1 MKKLV
6 IGMVL
11 GWLLLTNITA
21 SSDDNIITFYPDVV
35 IEEKQEEYTA
45 HDIIP
50 KIDLAIPAEETY
62 LEYTATAYCSCEKCC
77 GKWASLRDKDLNG
90 NDIVKGASGE
100 VLISNYSVASP
111 LAFGTKLTT
120 KDGQTYEV
128 MDKTA
133 DWVAEK
139 YNYQIIDVY
148 VDTHE
153 KAKEFGK
160 QKILIKIEGDLE
172 NE

>member
-50 KIDLAIPAEETY
+50 KIDLAIPVEETY

-77 GKWASLRDKDLNG
+77 GKWANLREKDLNG
-90 NDIVKGASGE
+90 NDIVKGAGGQ
-100 VLISNYSVASP
+100 VLISGYSVASTLP
-111 LAFGTKLTT
+111 FGTKITT

-128 MDKTA
+128 MDRTS

-139 YNYQIIDVY
+139 YNGYIIDVY
-148 VDTHE
+148 FNTHE
-153 KAKEFGK
+153 EARKFGK
-160 QKILIKIEGDLE
+160 QIILIKIGGYSE